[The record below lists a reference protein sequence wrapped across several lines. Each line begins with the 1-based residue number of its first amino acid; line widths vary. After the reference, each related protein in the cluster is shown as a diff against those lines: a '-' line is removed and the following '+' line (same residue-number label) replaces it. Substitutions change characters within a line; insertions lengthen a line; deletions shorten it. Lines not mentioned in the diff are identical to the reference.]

1 MSDPILSPSEKKRLE
16 QDEKTVMAMAAVF
29 CRGHHHICAQG
40 EKLCPE
46 CAKVIDYSLERT
58 RRCPHKHSGT
68 CDTCPTQC
76 YRPAMQ
82 QKIKE
87 IMAYSGPRMI
97 FRHPL
102 MAIQH
107 VYRKRKNLKE
117 SHEHYR

>member
-68 CDTCPTQC
+68 SIPAPPNAIDLPCGKKSRKSWPTVDL
-76 YRPAMQ
+76 
-82 QKIKE
+82 
-87 IMAYSGPRMI
+87 G
-97 FRHPL
+97 
-102 MAIQH
+102 
-107 VYRKRKNLKE
+107 
-117 SHEHYR
+117 

>member
-68 CDTCPTQC
+68 EAPE
-76 YRPAMQ
+76 MFL
-82 QKIKE
+82 
-87 IMAYSGPRMI
+87 SGANA
-97 FRHPL
+97 FFD
-102 MAIQH
+102 AFAT
-107 VYRKRKNLKE
+107 V
-117 SHEHYR
+117 

>member
-46 CAKVIDYSLERT
+46 CAKVIDYSLEL
-58 RRCPHKHSGT
+58 
-68 CDTCPTQC
+68 
-76 YRPAMQ
+76 
-82 QKIKE
+82 
-87 IMAYSGPRMI
+87 AYSGPRMI

-117 SHEHYR
+117 SHEHHR